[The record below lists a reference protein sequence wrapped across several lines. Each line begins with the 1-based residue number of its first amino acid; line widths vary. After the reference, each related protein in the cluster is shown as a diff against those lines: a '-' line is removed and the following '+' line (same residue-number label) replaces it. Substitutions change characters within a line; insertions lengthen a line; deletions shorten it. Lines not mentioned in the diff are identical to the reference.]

1 MLTTSQSFY
10 KIVNHLIVVQHTKTF
25 HLNCLSQLNNN
36 ESADKTAP
44 INKLHYNQPIR
55 TLKSTHKIKIN
66 SIQSCIVICTQEE
79 RIKCTNYII
88 INSWILNSNQSVDP
102 PPGQQKQPT
111 THSKCKNRVG
121 SVTCIVIISSTKH
134 IIVKITIVDEL
145 QSVKIVLIEL
155 IVKYAVDSITFGI
168 NAILI
173 SKTNVDNNVISVP
186 DYGLNFIVISTGTH
200 IATITTSSSLTI
212 ASSTTSSLQVY
223 LNVNI
228 DDTISITRNDNS
240 KNWYSIKIIDDK
252 PYGQIIHHMKKT
264 FSVVEFIVTNSA
276 AIVIIVSDVL
286 FYVPEVGLCLQPIG
300 KQGASSTLGDQ
311 KIVERPLN
319 YLIYLKYN

>member
-55 TLKSTHKIKIN
+55 
-66 SIQSCIVICTQEE
+66 
-79 RIKCTNYII
+79 
-88 INSWILNSNQSVDP
+88 
-102 PPGQQKQPT
+102 T

-186 DYGLNFIVISTGTH
+186 DYGLNFIVISNITGAYLICGTH
-200 IATITTSSSLTI
+200 ITNFTTPSSLT
-212 ASSTTSSLQVY
+212 TSLHVY
-223 LNVNI
+223 SNVTFNES
-228 DDTISITRNDNS
+228 ISITRNNNN
-240 KNWYSIKIIDDK
+240 KNWYSIKIFDTK
-252 PYGQIIHHMKKT
+252 SYSQIIHHMNKK
-264 FSVVEFIVTNSA
+264 F
-276 AIVIIVSDVL
+276 
-286 FYVPEVGLCLQPIG
+286 
-300 KQGASSTLGDQ
+300 
-311 KIVERPLN
+311 
-319 YLIYLKYN
+319 